1 MSDQLFGTQH
11 EVSEWS
17 YRSGQPYADPFNEI
31 ELDAVIEGP
40 GGQTWRVPAYW
51 AGGSEWRVR
60 FAPPVPGEYKIT
72 TACTDTGNPDLH
84 GQSLRLEARPY
95 TGSNALLIHGPLRVA
110 ASRRTLEHADGTP
123 FFWLGDTWWMGLTQ
137 RFKWPED
144 FQMLTADRVA
154 KGFSLVQIVAG
165 LYPDMPGFDPRGANE
180 AGFPWEADYARLNPA
195 YFDQADLRIGWLA
208 RSGLVPAIVGS
219 WGYYLPI
226 MGLRKIKQHWRNM
239 VARWAAYPVVWCLA
253 GEGAM
258 PYYLSTDKEGDTAI
272 QIRGW
277 VEVARFIRQIDPYHH
292 PLGLHSAPEICALA
306 QAERLL
312 DVNLIQP
319 AHGGPETLVASVTQI
334 QREYRHEPVMPSLIA
349 EMSYEGILH
358 YSGAEV
364 QRLTFWSAMLCGAAG
379 HTYGANGLW
388 QMNTREEPYGA
399 SPWGGTW
406 GNLPWDEAAP
416 LPGAAQQALGKRL
429 LERYEW
435 WRFEPHQEWVSPAGS
450 PEHIRVAIR
459 GGHSGPG
466 AGDLYLRHFFKG
478 NRPGEKIEPGAAYSA
493 FWWDPR
499 TGAEHPLGPVQPN
512 GEGSWRVP
520 RSRSLR
526 IGFWRWCARP
536 LSARSE
542 RLLKNGCWGTGGAP
556 PDAQQFFRKLMMNS
570 EELRRN
576 CMTDAGTSPST
587 KSANG
592 AIAPPS
598 LMPLRLMKLSW
609 RV

>member
-17 YRSGQPYADPFNEI
+17 YRSGQSYADPFNAL
-31 ELDAVIEGP
+31 ELDAVIQGP

-60 FAPPVPGEYKIT
+60 FAPPLPGDYTIA
-72 TACTDTGNPDLH
+72 TACTDTANPHLH
-84 GQSLRLEARPY
+84 GKTLRLEARPY
-95 TGSNALLIHGPLRVA
+95 AGSNGLLTHGPLRVA
-110 ASRRTLEHADGTP
+110 ATRRTLEHADGTP
-123 FFWLGDTWWMGLTQ
+123 FFWMGDTWWMGLTQ
-137 RFKWPED
+137 RFRWPED

-195 YFDQADLRIGWLA
+195 YFDQADLRISWLA

-239 VARWAAYPVVWCLA
+239 VARWSAYPVVWCLA

-258 PYYLSTDKEGDTAI
+258 PYYLSTDKAGDI
-272 QIRGW
+272 QKQIAGW
-277 VEVARFIRQIDPYHH
+277 IEVGRYIKQIDPYHR
-292 PLGLHSAPEICALA
+292 PLGLHSAPEISDPV
-306 QAERLL
+306 QDERLL

-358 YSGAEV
+358 YSGPEV
-364 QRLTFWSAMLCGAAG
+364 QRFAFWTDVLSGGAG

-388 QMNTREEPYGA
+388 QFNTRAQPYGA

-406 GNLPWDEAAP
+406 GNIPWDDAAR
-416 LPGAAQQALGKRL
+416 LPGSGQLGMAARFMQRF
-429 LERYEW
+429 EW
-435 WRFEPHQEWVSPAGS
+435 WRFEPHQDWVSPAGS
-450 PEHIRVAIR
+450 PERIHLPFAAGIPGQVRIIYIY
-459 GGHSGPG
+459 GPTFTPNS
-466 AGDLYLRHFFKG
+466 LTVQKL
-478 NRPGEKIEPGAAYSA
+478 EPGSAYHA

-499 TGAEHPLGPVQPN
+499 TGAEHPLGIVQPDDSGAWTIPMQPELTDWVLVLQHATGQAPMDPN
-512 GEGSWRVP
+512 
-520 RSRSLR
+520 
-526 IGFWRWCARP
+526 
-536 LSARSE
+536 
-542 RLLKNGCWGTGGAP
+542 RLP
-556 PDAQQFFRKLMMNS
+556 
-570 EELRRN
+570 
-576 CMTDAGTSPST
+576 
-587 KSANG
+587 
-592 AIAPPS
+592 
-598 LMPLRLMKLSW
+598 
-609 RV
+609 